1 MRSRIALA
9 ASIVLGLAAPV
20 IAVAGDPAAPGPGS
34 AAKPEPEAK
43 PAARGLE
50 PPAPAEGSGGTPAA
64 DKSLEPPATAEGS
77 GAKPAGEGGLE
88 PPPAGDAGL
97 SLDNPDLGAPS
108 AGPAAAGGPGN
119 IVIGGTLDYRVLVP
133 SAMKAGMYEIH
144 VNELFVTTN
153 IGDHIAILA
162 EQLLLTSELGTSA
175 GQDHGFVYA
184 TFSELPFLAKGM
196 AIRFGRMRLRYG
208 IDAKLDGPANP
219 LRNTEYRTLGVLS
232 DRALEVGGF
241 YGPFEYV
248 AAIAMGPDFVLAD
261 AAGLAGTVIGT
272 IKVPSDPTF
281 HPIYA
286 RVGTDFQGTRL
297 NLGLSGFYGDTY
309 PVLAA
314 DGFQAGD
321 AMLFEGALDQHR
333 VIRKWRTSVDL
344 RWNWKKFKFSGEY
357 TTGRDREDTGRS
369 TVQAYFARADYAVKP
384 QKMTLQLQY
393 DRFDDGRPGSR
404 AVGAAGMAFT
414 YNITE
419 GSWLRAFAQVNERLL
434 TGESAPWLAGTQLL
448 MAF

>member
-1 MRSRIALA
+1 MMTSRTAVA
-9 ASIVLGLAAPV
+9 ASMVIGLISPAL
-20 IAVAGDPAAPGPGS
+20 AVAGDPPAPGQGS
-34 AAKPEPEAK
+34 NAK
-43 PAARGLE
+43 PAPEGDKGLE
-50 PPAPAEGSGGTPAA
+50 PP
-64 DKSLEPPATAEGS
+64 PPAEGS
-77 GAKPAGEGGLE
+77 GAKPAADKGLEPPPPAEGDAAKPAGDGGLE
-88 PPPAGDAGL
+88 PPPGGGDTGL
-97 SLDNPDLGAPS
+97 SLDNPDLGAPP
-108 AGPAAAGGPGN
+108 AGAAPTSGLGN

-133 SAMKAGMYEIH
+133 SDMTAGMYEIH
-144 VNELFVTTN
+144 VNELFITTN

-162 EQLLLTSELGTSA
+162 EQLLLTSELGTTA

-232 DRALEVGGF
+232 DRALELGGF
-241 YGPFEYV
+241 YGPIEYV

-261 AAGLAGTVIGT
+261 AVGTMGTVIGT
-272 IKVPSDPTF
+272 IKVPNDPTL

-286 RVGTDFQGTRL
+286 RVGTDFQGTRP
-297 NLGLSGFYGDTY
+297 NIGLSGFYGDTY

-314 DGFQAGD
+314 DGFQAGE
-321 AMLFEGALDQHR
+321 AMLFGGAIDQHR
-333 VIRKWRTSVDL
+333 VIRKWRTSIDV
-344 RWNWKKFKFSGEY
+344 RWNWKKFKFAGEY
-357 TTGRDREDTGRS
+357 TIGRDREDTGRS
-369 TVQAYFARADYAVKP
+369 TVQAYFARVDYAVRP
-384 QKMTLQLQY
+384 QKMSLQLQY

-404 AVGAAGMAFT
+404 TVGSPGAAFT